1 MSDEDIEI
9 AEDWLFIWE
18 TEIAE
23 DEDSDP
29 EVYAAD
35 RKMILAVRR
44 IIAVAKK
51 AKGGEA

>member
-9 AEDWLFIWE
+9 AELWLDMWE
-18 TEIAE
+18 SGIIE
-23 DEDSDP
+23 DEDNHREMYD
-29 EVYAAD
+29 ED
-35 RKMILAVRR
+35 RKVILAVRR

>member
-18 TEIAE
+18 SEIIE
-23 DEDSDP
+23 DEDSDR
-29 EVYAAD
+29 EMHDED
-35 RKMILAVRR
+35 RKVILAVRR

-51 AKGGEA
+51 AKGGKS